1 MNKPLLRIVIADDE
15 PITRMDMREMLT
27 EKGYEIAG
35 EASDGFDAVELC
47 KQFHPDVVLM
57 DIKMPLLD
65 GLSAARI
72 MFEEQLGAAV
82 VILTAYSEKGFID
95 SAKDIGVSGYLVKPI
110 DDRSL
115 IPSIELAVARH
126 KEMQKLQK
134 DIARAEARL
143 ENRSVIE
150 KAKGRIMERNSMNE
164 QQAYDFIR
172 HLSQA
177 KNLSMRRVSEIILQ
191 AGG

>member
-47 KQFHPDVVLM
+47 KQVHPDVVLM